1 MNALSHHS
9 PTPVILALTR
19 RALICGLPYN
29 LFICLLIGGCVAMV
43 WIDSWTLVLGLF
55 VAGYLLCRV
64 QTTRDAWGID
74 IVILRLQ
81 KIGVCAFAIRKY
93 FNARSYAGE

>member
-1 MNALSHHS
+1 MKALSQYN

-29 LFICLLIGGCVAMV
+29 MFICLLIGGCVAMV

-55 VAGYLLCRV
+55 IAGYIFCRM
-64 QTTRDAWGID
+64 QTARDAWGID
-74 IVILRLQ
+74 IYNMRLQ
-81 KIGVCAFAIRKY
+81 KIGVCAFAIRQY